1 MTQLTLS
8 IKGAKEGVVLKLPAT
23 PAEISEAV
31 TWFDRLNVPQSSIQI
46 TGATGPVQNL
56 GHYIATAN
64 INDTQDMAKL
74 NEMAESIEQMDAY
87 QHRVFAGALDAES
100 INGLDDVLRISNSLD
115 QYILIS
121 GVSNDKEL
129 GGFLVESG
137 YKNFPDYVQPY
148 LDYAGIGRE
157 YYAERGG
164 AYTSAGY
171 VLRKES
177 VPELSENDGTVF
189 RLLLRTTQDRSLRL
203 GLPATEE
210 EMDNAKRYLRVEEF
224 AQCSINRTDWL
235 PYLGDLIPNFGITV
249 EDANDLAL
257 CIEEMQQRNGEL
269 LKYLSVL
276 SLEKPETF
284 PDALR
289 LASNLD
295 DYERIVEGTYEY
307 GQSFLRRHGADE
319 ELIEALEGY
328 MDFEKFGSD
337 AMEEDGVRGTEFG
350 LIRRCSQLLED
361 ETQVMQMGGM

>member
-1 MTQLTLS
+1 MTQLKLS
-8 IKGAKEGVVLKLPAT
+8 VKGAKEGVALRLPAT
-23 PAEISEAV
+23 PAEVSEAV
-31 TWFDRLNVPQSSIQI
+31 AWFDRLGMPQSSIQI
-46 TGATGPVQNL
+46 TGANSPVRNL
-56 GHYIATAN
+56 GNYVTAAD
-64 INDTQDMAKL
+64 ISDAQDVAKL
-74 NEMAESIEQMDAY
+74 NELAESIEQMDSH
-87 QHRVFAGALDAES
+87 QHSVFAGALDAES
-100 INGLDDVLRISNSLD
+100 VNGLDDVIRISKTLD

-177 VPELSENDGTVF
+177 APELSKNDGTVF
-189 RLLLRTTQDRSLRL
+189 RILLRTTQDRSLRL

-235 PYLGDLIPNFGITV
+235 PYLGDLIPNYCITV

-257 CIEEMQQRNGEL
+257 CIEEMQQRNGDL
-269 LKYLSVL
+269 LKYLAVL

-284 PDALR
+284 TDALH

-307 GQSFLRRHGADE
+307 GQSVLRRHGADE

-328 MDFEKFGSD
+328 MDFEKFGED
-337 AMEEDGVRGTEFG
+337 AMQEDGVRGTEFG
-350 LIRRCSQLLED
+350 LIRRCSQPFEE
-361 ETQVMQMGGM
+361 ETQCMQMGGM

>member
-31 TWFDRLNVPQSSIQI
+31 AWFDRLNVPQSSIQI
-46 TGATGPVQNL
+46 SGATGPVQNL

-64 INDTQDMAKL
+64 INDPQDMAKL
-74 NEMAESIEQMDAY
+74 NELAESIEQMDAY
-87 QHRVFAGALDAES
+87 QHRVFTGALDAES

-171 VLRKES
+171 VQRKES
-177 VPELSENDGTVF
+177 QQEQRPKDSIIFTLY
-189 RLLLRTTQDRSLRL
+189 LRAANDRSYKLP
-203 GLPATEE
+203 LPATEE
-210 EMDNAKRYLRVEEF
+210 EIKEARRSLHVEDID
-224 AQCSINRTDWL
+224 QCSVDRLDHL
-235 PYLGDLIPNFGITV
+235 PYLSEYIPNLAITV
-249 EDANDLAL
+249 ADANDLAL
-257 CIEEMQQRNGEL
+257 SIEEMRQRDGEL
-269 LKYLSVL
+269 LKYLSML
-276 SLEKPETF
+276 SLERPETF
-284 PDALR
+284 PDALH

-350 LIRRCSQLLED
+350 LIRRCSHALEE
-361 ETQVMQMGGM
+361 ETQAIQMGGM

>member
-31 TWFDRLNVPQSSIQI
+31 AWFDRLDMPQTSIQI

-56 GHYIATAN
+56 GRYIATVD
-64 INDTQDMAKL
+64 INDPQDMAKL
-74 NEMAESIEQMDAY
+74 NELAESIEQMDAH
-87 QHRVFAGALDAES
+87 QHSVFAGALDAES
-100 INGLDDVLRISNSLD
+100 INGLDDVLRISKSLD

-171 VLRKES
+171 VQRKES
-177 VPELSENDGTVF
+177 QQELRPKDSIIFT
-189 RLLLRTTQDRSLRL
+189 LYLRAANDRSYKLP
-203 GLPATEE
+203 LPATEE
-210 EMDNAKRYLRVEEF
+210 EIEEARRSLHVEDID
-224 AQCSINRTDWL
+224 QCSIDRLDYL
-235 PYLGDLIPNFGITV
+235 PYLSECIPNLAVTV

-257 CIEEMQQRNGEL
+257 SIEEMRQRDGEL
-269 LKYLSVL
+269 LKYLAVL
-276 SLEKPETF
+276 SLEKPGTF
-284 PDALR
+284 PDALH

-295 DYERIVEGTYEY
+295 DYERIIEGTYEY
-307 GQSFLRRHGADE
+307 GQSVLRRHGADE
-319 ELIEALEGY
+319 ELIEALGGY
-328 MDFEKFGSD
+328 MDFEKFGED
-337 AMEEDGVRGTEFG
+337 AMQEDGVRGTEFG
-350 LIRRCSQLLED
+350 LIRRCSQPFEE
-361 ETQVMQMGGM
+361 ETHDMQMGGM